1 MNITRRLFAGLV
13 AGLPVVASL
22 PASARTAAS
31 QMYEVRDVT
40 FPSGGETLAG
50 KLFIPS
56 GNGPFAAVAVI
67 GPVAYVKE
75 QSPVQYA
82 TRLANQGIAVLIFDP
97 RYHGASSGEPRRFE
111 SAEAKIE
118 DISAAL
124 NVLSNQEGV
133 ARDRLGVLGICQG
146 VNWAIEAAV
155 RDQRVSTLGLVA
167 GHYLT
172 PATATLYLGDNQAVA
187 ARMERA
193 GQAKAVFD
201 DTGEVRYIPITG
213 TDEALLTADLIDQW
227 YAPWGNRAPWFA
239 HRGGWENRITAMS
252 EATIWG
258 WKINET
264 VTGLHTSVLMI
275 HGDKAA
281 SGEKIPRDLFETIP
295 ATDKTLHWINGANQ
309 LQFYE
314 DPLVIDAAVA
324 PLALHFSAKR

>member
-1 MNITRRLFAGLV
+1 MNITRRMFAGLM

-22 PASARTAAS
+22 PTETRAAVL
-31 QMYEVRDVT
+31 QTYEVRDVT

-56 GNGPFAAVAVI
+56 SNGTFAAVAVI

-82 TRLANQGIAVLIFDP
+82 TRLAKQGIAVLIFDP

-111 SAEAKIE
+111 SGEAKIE

-124 NVLSNQEGV
+124 SFLSNQDGV
-133 ARDRLGVLGICQG
+133 ARDKLGVLGICQG

-155 RDQRVSTLGLVA
+155 RDNRVSSLGLVA

-172 PATATLYLGDNQAVA
+172 PATATLYVGDEQAIA

-193 GQAKAVFD
+193 AEAKAVFE

-213 TDEALLTADLIDQW
+213 SDEALLKFDLIDQW
-227 YAPWGNRAPWFA
+227 YAPWDNRAPWFA
-239 HRGGWENRITAMS
+239 YRGGWENRITAMS

-264 VTGLHTSVLMI
+264 ITRLKTSVLMV

-281 SGEKIPRDLFETIP
+281 SGEKIPRNLFDTIP
-295 ATDKTLHWINGANQ
+295 SADKTLHWINGANQ

-324 PLALHFSAKR
+324 PLALHFSAKH